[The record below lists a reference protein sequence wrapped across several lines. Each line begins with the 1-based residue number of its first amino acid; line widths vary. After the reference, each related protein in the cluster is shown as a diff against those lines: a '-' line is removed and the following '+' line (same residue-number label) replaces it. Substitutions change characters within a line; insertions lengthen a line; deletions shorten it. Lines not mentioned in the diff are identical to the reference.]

1 MTAQKLSA
9 ECVAAGPV
17 FTSTP
22 MVPLAYVA
30 SVTLICTAP
39 MVRVRVVPDD
49 TPDQMERRIHR
60 GHRDLDVLEDLSA
73 PLTSFEMRSWLA
85 PPEMR

>member
-1 MTAQKLSA
+1 MSPVPIAAQKLSA

-30 SVTLICTAP
+30 SVAVIWMVP
-39 MVRVRVVPDD
+39 MVSVRSCP
-49 TPDQMERRIHR
+49 
-60 GHRDLDVLEDLSA
+60 
-73 PLTSFEMRSWLA
+73 
-85 PPEMR
+85 